1 MAASDKKTGPVDFI
15 RQVKSETKKVTWPS
29 RKQTTVSTIMVF
41 IMVTIAAIFLF
52 FTDQIVATIIRW
64 ILG

>member
-1 MAASDKKTGPVDFI
+1 MAKAEKKTSPLAFF
-15 RQVKSETKKVTWPS
+15 RQVKAEAKKVTWPT
-29 RKQTTVSTIMVF
+29 RKETTLSTIMVF

-52 FTDQIVATIIRW
+52 ATDQIVATLIQW

>member
-1 MAASDKKTGPVDFI
+1 MAQAKKKTGPITFF
-15 RQVKSETKKVTWPS
+15 RQVKAEARKVTWPT
-29 RKQTTVSTIMVF
+29 RKETILSTIMVF

-52 FTDQIVATIIRW
+52 ATDQIVAMIIRW